1 MNPTPPPSNL
11 SGSWSA
17 SSTNTTATLASQY
30 EGSSTEIK
38 RRIQALL
45 RGAEKRVRTNTRLS
59 LDHKRKIYR
68 NFHCHATKGCTICPA
83 AAVPTKPGLS
93 RAKKKQKTLHQP
105 RSLKALSLRTI
116 LESRALP
123 SQFENALEPNL
134 CSQVWLHM
142 PMIHISALRM
152 FRVYGAFYI
161 DAVSG
166 DDRPIPVIPGSSG
179 CNCPTEI
186 WLDSRGTGI
195 SRLRITLC
203 AICMGFSRG
212 MLKHLEKCPNCQG
225 LFGACGCNRC
235 IHMIIDAYFDE
246 ARILRKLE
254 LHSNRSG
261 WWTLGSA
268 LMVAEGYPHG
278 MISWNRMTP
287 IRVPQ
292 SMVIF
297 PENAAFHCGIFH
309 TGRILEDH
317 VIPNHHQQQQQ
328 QQQQT
333 NAKEQQQTQERPHY
347 LIERELHSMTL
358 QMLMPLDPTTSCLD
372 SKQLQG
378 WRAISRASNKTSAG
392 IRIVKETAVPCLP
405 DNSTGFDLFHALS
418 HWAATSFSV
427 GLFVRA
433 ARIYMIN
440 ALGEQTKRPQSEA
453 AIRLIRECAGPDGAV
468 MLEFA
473 NLPKT
478 TSRHYSQIYKAS
490 KATDWPQDIGPYL
503 PSSAPSRIS
512 KDSPPPPKQNKTS
525 ES

>member
-1 MNPTPPPSNL
+1 MNPPPPTL
-11 SGSWSA
+11 SGSWSS
-17 SSTNTTATLASQY
+17 SSTTTTATLASHY
-30 EGSSTEIK
+30 EGSSIEIK
-38 RRIQALL
+38 HRIQSLL
-45 RGAEKRVRTNTRLS
+45 RGAEKRLQTNTRLS
-59 LDHKRKIYR
+59 LDHKRKIHR
-68 NFHCHATKGCTICPA
+68 NFHCHATIGCSICPA
-83 AAVPTKPGLS
+83 PTKPPPLTRS
-93 RAKKKQKTLHQP
+93 KKKQKTLHQP

-123 SQFENALEPNL
+123 SQFENTLKPDL

-179 CNCPTEI
+179 CSCPTEI

-203 AICMGFSRG
+203 AVCMGFSRE

-254 LHSNRSG
+254 LHSNRVG

-317 VIPNHHQQQQQ
+317 VIPNHHTNKHEK
-328 QQQQT
+328 QT
-333 NAKEQQQTQERPHY
+333 EQQHHPIHQER
-347 LIERELHSMTL
+347 HSMTL
-358 QMLMPLDPTTSCLD
+358 QMLIPLDPTTSCLD
-372 SKQLQG
+372 SKQPQPRQPL
-378 WRAISRASNKTSAG
+378 SNRSSVG

-405 DNSTGFDLFHALS
+405 ENSTGFDLFQALS

-440 ALGEQTKRPQSEA
+440 ALGEQTKRPQSDA
-453 AIRLIRECAGPDGAV
+453 AIQLIRECAGPDGAV

-473 NLPKT
+473 SLPKT

-490 KATDWPQDIGPYL
+490 KGTNWPQDIGPYL
-503 PSSAPSRIS
+503 PLRIT
-512 KDSPPPPKQNKTS
+512 KNSPPKKQINSILKKK
-525 ES
+525 